1 MGVEHSPTS
10 ATGTA
15 VLAGCENGLHGRPE
29 IASTKRPGT
38 RLGKGP
44 VEKAGKRVDKAVDEL
59 KSSRQSLSAA
69 RAPDVA
75 REQASEDGGADATDR
90 RR

>member
-1 MGVEHSPTS
+1 VSDTDARRLAPVAPHQPRPARDAAHALERGGV
-10 ATGTA
+10 
-15 VLAGCENGLHGRPE
+15 V
-29 IASTKRPGT
+29 
-38 RLGKGP
+38 GK
-44 VEKAGKRVDKAVDEL
+44 KVDKAVNEL

-69 RAPDVA
+69 RAPDIA

>member
-1 MGVEHSPTS
+1 MEHSPTS
-10 ATGTA
+10 ATATA
-15 VLAGCENGLHGRPE
+15 VLAGYENGLARKPE
-29 IASTKRPGT
+29 IASTKRSGMT

-44 VEKAGKRVDKAVDEL
+44 VEKAGKKVDKAVDEL

>member
-1 MGVEHSPTS
+1 MP
-10 ATGTA
+10 
-15 VLAGCENGLHGRPE
+15 
-29 IASTKRPGT
+29 K
-38 RLGKGP
+38 LGKGP
-44 VEKAGKRVDKAVDEL
+44 VEKAGKKIDKAIDEL

-69 RAPDVA
+69 RAADVA